1 MPWGQ
6 GLLKSKSAPIPQH
19 IYSIQVMCRQDAWQC
34 RCVHAV
40 GAIGKVVFDAHK
52 IMSELP
58 HCLRSLVAKE
68 LYSEMGRSVAM
79 LSRLPRMLNT
89 RGVRE

>member
-1 MPWGQ
+1 M
-6 GLLKSKSAPIPQH
+6 LVLTLALAP
-19 IYSIQVMCRQDAWQC
+19 VLVLVL
-34 RCVHAV
+34 VHAV